1 MGKELPNSCIEC
13 KEADCMG
20 YCKRLEDRQEDYAL
34 KRHKDCPLEGKIK
47 LYDLIQVIKEPEER
61 EIPLITG
68 DKILLEPNKMLVY
81 LEEKYAKE
89 DKNSIS
95 YEFLSFLGYEF
106 EKVGKWEV

>member
-1 MGKELPNSCIEC
+1 MERTLPNSCIEC

-34 KRHKDCPLEGKIK
+34 ARHKDCPLEEKK
-47 LYDLIQVIKEPEER
+47 VYELIQVIKEPEYR
-61 EIPLITG
+61 EVSLIVG
-68 DKILLEPNKMLVY
+68 DKILLDPNKMIVY

-89 DKNSIS
+89 DKNSTS

-106 EKVGKWEV
+106 KKVGKWEV